1 MEEQTQEQEQVTVKA
16 VEDNTPDPTPQ
27 ERESKVLEQA
37 VSDGQVDEKYSPKEV
52 DGVVKIDLDKFKE
65 QENNAIQERETKEIP
80 VGERTGDSEKVDEEI
95 RQQTT
100 EEAKT
105 VPTEEKVL
113 EQSNGPLEL
122 ITEEEET
129 KETPV
134 KKIEEKVIEKE
145 EPNILPENIDK
156 LIKFMDETSGTLE
169 DYVELNKDI
178 SKYDNTSLLRE
189 YYNKT
194 KPHLDSSDIDFI
206 LNKNFGYDAET
217 DDPSDVKAKQL
228 AFKEELFNAQ
238 NHFAKSKETYYA
250 DLKLRKQNDIAPEYK
265 EAYDYY
271 NKQQDLIKENE
282 ILAKDFLNKTDA
294 VFSDDFK
301 GFDFSVGKN
310 KYRFKVENP
319 LKVKDFQ
326 SDIKNFANEFI
337 GDDGTVADAKGY
349 HKALFAGRNADKIAN
364 HFYEQGRAD
373 SIREQAKLS
382 KNIDMSPRVD
392 NTSIVNSNGQ
402 KIKVVS
408 GDDSSKLRIKWNK

>member
-16 VEDNTPDPTPQ
+16 VEDNTPAPTPQ

-65 QENNAIQERETKEIP
+65 QENDAIQERETKEIP
-80 VGERTGDSEKVDEEI
+80 VGERTGDSEKVDSEVRVESSKED
-95 RQQTT
+95 TT
-100 EEAKT
+100 Q
-105 VPTEEKVL
+105 EKEV

-129 KETPV
+129 KDTPV

-145 EPNILPENIDK
+145 EPNVLPENIDK
-156 LIKFMDETSGTLE
+156 LIKFMDETNGTLE

-194 KPHLDSSDIDFI
+194 KPHLDSGDIDFI

-217 DDPSDVKAKQL
+217 DDPSDIKAKQL

-238 NHFAKSKETYYA
+238 KHFTSSREKYYA

-271 NKQQDLIKENE
+271 NKQQDLIKESE
-282 ILAKDFLNKTDA
+282 TLQQDFLSKTDD

-310 KYRFKVENP
+310 KYRFKVEDKT
-319 LKVKDFQ
+319 KVKDFQ
-326 SDIKNFANEFI
+326 SDIKNFANDYI
-337 GDDGTVADAKGY
+337 GKDGTVADAKGY

-373 SIREQAKLS
+373 AIREQAKLS
-382 KNIDMSPRVD
+382 KNIDMSPRAD
-392 NTSIVNSNGQ
+392 NTSVVNTNGQ

-408 GDDSSKLRIKWNK
+408 GNDSSKLRVKWNK

>member
-16 VEDNTPDPTPQ
+16 VEDNTPAPTPQ

-65 QENNAIQERETKEIP
+65 QEDNAIQERETKEIP
-80 VGERTGDSEKVDEEI
+80 VGERTGDSEKVDSEI
-95 RQQTT
+95 RVESNKEDTTQEKEVEQT
-100 EEAKT
+100 
-105 VPTEEKVL
+105 
-113 EQSNGPLEL
+113 NGPLEL
-122 ITEEEET
+122 IIEEEET

-194 KPHLDSSDIDFI
+194 KPHLDSGDIDFI

-217 DDPSDVKAKQL
+217 DDPSDIKAKQL

-238 NHFAKSKETYYA
+238 KHFTSSKEKYYA

-271 NKQQDLIKENE
+271 NKQQDLIKESE
-282 ILAKDFLNKTDA
+282 TLQKDFLSKTND

-310 KYRFKVENP
+310 KYRFKVEDKT
-319 LKVKDFQ
+319 KVKDFQ
-326 SDIKNFANEFI
+326 SDIKNFANEYI
-337 GDDGTVADAKGY
+337 GKDGTVADAKGY

-373 SIREQAKLS
+373 AIREQAKLS
-382 KNIDMSPRVD
+382 KNIDMSPRAD
-392 NTSIVNSNGQ
+392 NTSIVNTNGQ

-408 GDDSSKLRIKWNK
+408 GNDSSKLRVKWNK

>member
-80 VGERTGDSEKVDEEI
+80 VGERTGDSEKVDSEVRVESSKED
-95 RQQTT
+95 TT
-100 EEAKT
+100 Q
-105 VPTEEKVL
+105 EKEV

-129 KETPV
+129 KDTPV
-134 KKIEEKVIEKE
+134 KKTEEKVIEKE
-145 EPNILPENIDK
+145 EPNVLPENIDK
-156 LIKFMDETSGTLE
+156 LIKFMDETNGTLQ

-194 KPHLDSSDIDFI
+194 KPHLDSGDIDFI

-238 NHFAKSKETYYA
+238 KHFTNSKEKYYA

-271 NKQQDLIKENE
+271 NKQQDLIKESE
-282 ILAKDFLNKTDA
+282 TLQKDFLSKTDD

-310 KYRFKVENP
+310 KYRFKVEDKT
-319 LKVKDFQ
+319 KVKDFQ
-326 SDIKNFANEFI
+326 SDIKNFANDYI
-337 GDDGTVADAKGY
+337 GKDGTVADAKGY

-373 SIREQAKLS
+373 AIREQAKLS
-382 KNIDMSPRVD
+382 KNIDMSPRAD
-392 NTSIVNSNGQ
+392 NTSVVNTNGQ

-408 GDDSSKLRIKWNK
+408 GNDSSKLRVKWNK

>member
-65 QENNAIQERETKEIP
+65 QEDNAIQERETKEIP
-80 VGERTGDSEKVDEEI
+80 VGERTGDSEKVDSEVRVESSKED
-95 RQQTT
+95 TT
-100 EEAKT
+100 Q
-105 VPTEEKVL
+105 EKEV

-129 KETPV
+129 KDTPV
-134 KKIEEKVIEKE
+134 KKTEEKVIEKE
-145 EPNILPENIDK
+145 EPNVLPENIDK
-156 LIKFMDETSGTLE
+156 LIKFMDETNGTLE

-194 KPHLDSSDIDFI
+194 KPHLDSGDIDFI

-238 NHFAKSKETYYA
+238 KHFTNSKEKYYA

-271 NKQQDLIKENE
+271 NKQQDLIKESE
-282 ILAKDFLNKTDA
+282 TLQKDFLSKTDD

-310 KYRFKVENP
+310 KYRFKVEDKT
-319 LKVKDFQ
+319 KVKDFQ
-326 SDIKNFANEFI
+326 SDIKNFANDYI
-337 GDDGTVADAKGY
+337 GKDGTVADAKGY

-373 SIREQAKLS
+373 AIREQAKLS
-382 KNIDMSPRVD
+382 KNIDMSPRAD
-392 NTSIVNSNGQ
+392 NTSIVNTNGQ

-408 GDDSSKLRIKWNK
+408 GNDSSKLRVKWNK

>member
-65 QENNAIQERETKEIP
+65 QEDNAIQERETKEIP
-80 VGERTGDSEKVDEEI
+80 VGERTGDSEKVDSEVRVESSKED
-95 RQQTT
+95 TT
-100 EEAKT
+100 Q
-105 VPTEEKVL
+105 EKEV

-129 KETPV
+129 KDTPV
-134 KKIEEKVIEKE
+134 KKTEEKVIEKE
-145 EPNILPENIDK
+145 EPNVLPENIDK
-156 LIKFMDETSGTLE
+156 LIKFMDETNGTLE

-194 KPHLDSSDIDFI
+194 KPHLDSGDIDFI

-238 NHFAKSKETYYA
+238 KHFTNSKEKYYA

-271 NKQQDLIKENE
+271 NKQQDLIKESE
-282 ILAKDFLNKTDA
+282 TLQKDFLSKTDD

-310 KYRFKVENP
+310 KYRFKVEDKT
-319 LKVKDFQ
+319 KVKDFQ
-326 SDIKNFANEFI
+326 SDIKNFANDYI
-337 GDDGTVADAKGY
+337 GKDGTVADAKGY

-373 SIREQAKLS
+373 AIREQAKLS
-382 KNIDMSPRVD
+382 KNIDMSPRAD
-392 NTSIVNSNGQ
+392 NTSVVNTNGQ

-408 GDDSSKLRIKWNK
+408 GNDSSKLRVKWNK

>member
-16 VEDNTPDPTPQ
+16 VEDNTPAPTPQ

-65 QENNAIQERETKEIP
+65 QEDNAIQERETKEIP
-80 VGERTGDSEKVDEEI
+80 VGERTGDSEKVDSEI
-95 RQQTT
+95 RVESNKEDTT
-100 EEAKT
+100 Q
-105 VPTEEKVL
+105 EKEV

-122 ITEEEET
+122 IIEEEET

-194 KPHLDSSDIDFI
+194 KPHLDSGDIDFI

-217 DDPSDVKAKQL
+217 DDPSDIKAKQL

-238 NHFAKSKETYYA
+238 KHFTNSKEKYYA

-271 NKQQDLIKENE
+271 NKQQDLIKESE
-282 ILAKDFLNKTDA
+282 TLQKDFLSKTDD

-310 KYRFKVENP
+310 KYRFKVEDKT
-319 LKVKDFQ
+319 KVKDFQ
-326 SDIKNFANEFI
+326 SDIKNFANEYI
-337 GDDGTVADAKGY
+337 GKDGTVADAKGY

-373 SIREQAKLS
+373 AIREQAKLS
-382 KNIDMSPRVD
+382 KNIDMSPRAD
-392 NTSIVNSNGQ
+392 NTSIVNTNGQ

-408 GDDSSKLRIKWNK
+408 GNDSSKLRVKWNK

>member
-65 QENNAIQERETKEIP
+65 QEDNAIQERETKEIP
-80 VGERTGDSEKVDEEI
+80 VGERTGDSEKVDSEVRVESSKED
-95 RQQTT
+95 TT
-100 EEAKT
+100 Q
-105 VPTEEKVL
+105 EKEV

-129 KETPV
+129 KEIPV

-238 NHFAKSKETYYA
+238 KHFTSSKEKYYA

-271 NKQQDLIKENE
+271 NKQQDLIKESE
-282 ILAKDFLNKTDA
+282 TLQKDFLSKTDD

-310 KYRFKVENP
+310 KYRFKVEDKT
-319 LKVKDFQ
+319 KVKDFQ
-326 SDIKNFANEFI
+326 SDIKNFANDYI
-337 GDDGTVADAKGY
+337 GKDGTVADAKGY

-373 SIREQAKLS
+373 AIREQAKLS
-382 KNIDMSPRVD
+382 KNIDMSPRAD
-392 NTSIVNSNGQ
+392 NTSVVNTNGQ

-408 GDDSSKLRIKWNK
+408 GNDSSKLRVKWNK

>member
-16 VEDNTPDPTPQ
+16 VEDNTPAPTPQ

-65 QENNAIQERETKEIP
+65 QEDNAIQERETKEIP
-80 VGERTGDSEKVDEEI
+80 VGERTGDSEKVDSEI
-95 RQQTT
+95 RVESNKEDTTQEKEVEQT
-100 EEAKT
+100 
-105 VPTEEKVL
+105 
-113 EQSNGPLEL
+113 NGPLEL
-122 ITEEEET
+122 IIEEEET

-194 KPHLDSSDIDFI
+194 KPHLDSGDIDFI

-217 DDPSDVKAKQL
+217 DDPSDIKAKQL

-238 NHFAKSKETYYA
+238 KHFTNSKEKYYA

-271 NKQQDLIKENE
+271 NKQQDLIKESE
-282 ILAKDFLNKTDA
+282 TLQKDFLSKTDD

-310 KYRFKVENP
+310 KYRFKVEDKT
-319 LKVKDFQ
+319 KVKDFQ
-326 SDIKNFANEFI
+326 SDIKAPSIPGIPFL
-337 GDDGTVADAKGY
+337 Y
-349 HKALFAGRNADKIAN
+349 HKNHRNCYI
-364 HFYEQGRAD
+364 
-373 SIREQAKLS
+373 
-382 KNIDMSPRVD
+382 NILLPS
-392 NTSIVNSNGQ
+392 
-402 KIKVVS
+402 
-408 GDDSSKLRIKWNK
+408 

>member
-65 QENNAIQERETKEIP
+65 QEDNAIQERETKEIP
-80 VGERTGDSEKVDEEI
+80 VGERTGDSEKVDSEI
-95 RQQTT
+95 RVESNKEDTT
-100 EEAKT
+100 Q
-105 VPTEEKVL
+105 EKEV

-134 KKIEEKVIEKE
+134 TKIEEKVIEKE

-238 NHFAKSKETYYA
+238 KHFTSSKEKYYA

-271 NKQQDLIKENE
+271 NKQQDLIKESE
-282 ILAKDFLNKTDA
+282 TLQQDFLSKTND

-310 KYRFKVENP
+310 KYRFKVEDKT
-319 LKVKDFQ
+319 KVKDFQ
-326 SDIKNFANEFI
+326 SDIKNFANDYI
-337 GDDGTVADAKGY
+337 GKDGTVADAKGY

-373 SIREQAKLS
+373 AIREQAKLS
-382 KNIDMSPRVD
+382 KNIDMSPRAD
-392 NTSIVNSNGQ
+392 NTSVVNTNGQ

-408 GDDSSKLRIKWNK
+408 GNDSSKLRVKWNK

>member
-65 QENNAIQERETKEIP
+65 QEDNAIQERETKEIP
-80 VGERTGDSEKVDEEI
+80 VGERTGDSEKVDSEVRVESSKED
-95 RQQTT
+95 TT
-100 EEAKT
+100 Q
-105 VPTEEKVL
+105 EKEV

-194 KPHLDSSDIDFI
+194 KPHLDSGDIDFI

-238 NHFAKSKETYYA
+238 KHFTNSKEKYYA

-271 NKQQDLIKENE
+271 NKQQDLIKESE
-282 ILAKDFLNKTDA
+282 TLQQDFLSKTDD

-310 KYRFKVENP
+310 KYRFKVEDKT
-319 LKVKDFQ
+319 KVKDFQ
-326 SDIKNFANEFI
+326 SDIKNFANDYI
-337 GDDGTVADAKGY
+337 GKDGTVADAKGY

-373 SIREQAKLS
+373 AIREQAKLS
-382 KNIDMSPRVD
+382 KNIDMSPRAD
-392 NTSIVNSNGQ
+392 NTSIVNTNGQ

-408 GDDSSKLRIKWNK
+408 GNDSSKLRVKWNK

>member
-16 VEDNTPDPTPQ
+16 VEDNTPAPTPQ

-65 QENNAIQERETKEIP
+65 QEDNAIQERETKEIP
-80 VGERTGDSEKVDEEI
+80 VGERTGDSEKVDSEVRVESNKED
-95 RQQTT
+95 TT
-100 EEAKT
+100 Q
-105 VPTEEKVL
+105 EKEV

-122 ITEEEET
+122 IIEEEET

-194 KPHLDSSDIDFI
+194 KPHLDSGDIDFI

-217 DDPSDVKAKQL
+217 DDPSDIKAKQL

-238 NHFAKSKETYYA
+238 KHFTNSKEKYYA

-265 EAYDYY
+265 EAYDY
-271 NKQQDLIKENE
+271 
-282 ILAKDFLNKTDA
+282 
-294 VFSDDFK
+294 
-301 GFDFSVGKN
+301 
-310 KYRFKVENP
+310 
-319 LKVKDFQ
+319 
-326 SDIKNFANEFI
+326 
-337 GDDGTVADAKGY
+337 
-349 HKALFAGRNADKIAN
+349 
-364 HFYEQGRAD
+364 
-373 SIREQAKLS
+373 
-382 KNIDMSPRVD
+382 
-392 NTSIVNSNGQ
+392 
-402 KIKVVS
+402 
-408 GDDSSKLRIKWNK
+408 

>member
-65 QENNAIQERETKEIP
+65 QEDNAIQERETKEIP
-80 VGERTGDSEKVDEEI
+80 VGERTGDSEKVDSEI
-95 RQQTT
+95 RVESNKEDTT
-100 EEAKT
+100 Q
-105 VPTEEKVL
+105 EKEV
-113 EQSNGPLEL
+113 EKSNGPLEL
-122 ITEEEET
+122 IIEEEET

-194 KPHLDSSDIDFI
+194 KPHLDSGDIDFI
-206 LNKNFGYDAET
+206 LNKNFAYDAET

-238 NHFAKSKETYYA
+238 KHFTSSKEKYYA

-271 NKQQDLIKENE
+271 NKQQDLIKESE
-282 ILAKDFLNKTDA
+282 TLQQDFLSKTDD

-310 KYRFKVENP
+310 KYRFKVEDKT
-319 LKVKDFQ
+319 KVKDFQ
-326 SDIKNFANEFI
+326 SDIKNFANDYI
-337 GDDGTVADAKGY
+337 GKDGTVADAKGY

-373 SIREQAKLS
+373 AIREQAKLS
-382 KNIDMSPRVD
+382 KNIDMSPRAD
-392 NTSIVNSNGQ
+392 NTSIVNTNGQ

-408 GDDSSKLRIKWNK
+408 GNDSSKLRVKWNK

>member
-16 VEDNTPDPTPQ
+16 VEDNTPAPTPQ

-65 QENNAIQERETKEIP
+65 QEDNAIQERETKEIP
-80 VGERTGDSEKVDEEI
+80 VGERTGDSEKVDSEVRVESNKED
-95 RQQTT
+95 TT
-100 EEAKT
+100 Q
-105 VPTEEKVL
+105 EKEV

-122 ITEEEET
+122 IIEEEET

-156 LIKFMDETSGTLE
+156 LIKFMDETNGTLE

-194 KPHLDSSDIDFI
+194 KPHLDSGDIDFI

-217 DDPSDVKAKQL
+217 DDPSDIKAKQL

-238 NHFAKSKETYYA
+238 KHFTSSKEKYYA

-271 NKQQDLIKENE
+271 NKQQDLIKESE
-282 ILAKDFLNKTDA
+282 TLQKDFLSKTDD

-310 KYRFKVENP
+310 KYRFKVEDKT
-319 LKVKDFQ
+319 KVKDFQ
-326 SDIKNFANEFI
+326 SDIKNFANEYI
-337 GDDGTVADAKGY
+337 GKDGTVADAKGY

-373 SIREQAKLS
+373 AIREQAKLS
-382 KNIDMSPRVD
+382 KNIDMSPRAD
-392 NTSIVNSNGQ
+392 NTSIVNTNGQ

-408 GDDSSKLRIKWNK
+408 GNDSSKLRVKWNK

>member
-16 VEDNTPDPTPQ
+16 VEDNTPAPTPQ

-65 QENNAIQERETKEIP
+65 QEDNAIQERETKEIP
-80 VGERTGDSEKVDEEI
+80 VGERTGDSEKVDSEVRVESNKED
-95 RQQTT
+95 TT
-100 EEAKT
+100 Q
-105 VPTEEKVL
+105 EKEV
-113 EQSNGPLEL
+113 EQSDGPLEL
-122 ITEEEET
+122 IIEEEET

-194 KPHLDSSDIDFI
+194 KPHLDSGDIDFI

-217 DDPSDVKAKQL
+217 DDPSDIKAKQL

-238 NHFAKSKETYYA
+238 KHFTNSKEKYYA

-271 NKQQDLIKENE
+271 NKQQDLIKESE
-282 ILAKDFLNKTDA
+282 TLQKDFLSKTDD

-310 KYRFKVENP
+310 KYRFKVEDKT
-319 LKVKDFQ
+319 KVKDFQ
-326 SDIKNFANEFI
+326 SDIKNFANEYI
-337 GDDGTVADAKGY
+337 GKDGTVADAKGY

-373 SIREQAKLS
+373 AIREQAKLS
-382 KNIDMSPRVD
+382 KNIDMSPRAD
-392 NTSIVNSNGQ
+392 NTSIVNTNGQ

-408 GDDSSKLRIKWNK
+408 GNDSSKLRVKWNK

>member
-16 VEDNTPDPTPQ
+16 VEDNTPAPTPQ

-65 QENNAIQERETKEIP
+65 QEDNAIQERETKEIP
-80 VGERTGDSEKVDEEI
+80 VGERTGDSEKVDSEI
-95 RQQTT
+95 RVESNKEDTTQEKEVEQT
-100 EEAKT
+100 
-105 VPTEEKVL
+105 
-113 EQSNGPLEL
+113 NGPLEL
-122 ITEEEET
+122 IIEEEET

-194 KPHLDSSDIDFI
+194 KPHLDSGDIDFI

-217 DDPSDVKAKQL
+217 DDPSDIKAKQL

-238 NHFAKSKETYYA
+238 KHFTNSKEKYYA

-271 NKQQDLIKENE
+271 NKQQDLIKESE
-282 ILAKDFLNKTDA
+282 TLQKDFLSKTDD

-310 KYRFKVENP
+310 KYRFKVEDKT
-319 LKVKDFQ
+319 KVKDFQ
-326 SDIKNFANEFI
+326 SDIKNFANEYI
-337 GDDGTVADAKGY
+337 GKDGTVADAKGY

-373 SIREQAKLS
+373 AIREQAKLS
-382 KNIDMSPRVD
+382 KNIDMSPRAD
-392 NTSIVNSNGQ
+392 NTSIVNTNGQ

-408 GDDSSKLRIKWNK
+408 GNDSSKLRVKWNK

>member
-65 QENNAIQERETKEIP
+65 QEDNAIQERETKEIP
-80 VGERTGDSEKVDEEI
+80 VGERTGDSKKVDSEI
-95 RQQTT
+95 RVESNKEDTTQEKEVEQT
-100 EEAKT
+100 
-105 VPTEEKVL
+105 
-113 EQSNGPLEL
+113 NGPLEL
-122 ITEEEET
+122 IIEEEET

-238 NHFAKSKETYYA
+238 KHFTSSKEKYYA
-250 DLKLRKQNDIAPEYK
+250 DLKLRKQNNIAPEYK

-271 NKQQDLIKENE
+271 NKQQDLIKESE
-282 ILAKDFLNKTDA
+282 TLQKDFLSKTDD

-310 KYRFKVENP
+310 KYRFKVEDKT
-319 LKVKDFQ
+319 KVKDFQ
-326 SDIKNFANEFI
+326 SDIKNFANDYI
-337 GDDGTVADAKGY
+337 GKDGTVADAKGY

-373 SIREQAKLS
+373 AIREQAKLS
-382 KNIDMSPRVD
+382 KNIDMSPRAD
-392 NTSIVNSNGQ
+392 NTSVVNTNGQ

-408 GDDSSKLRIKWNK
+408 GNDSSKLQVKWNK

>member
-65 QENNAIQERETKEIP
+65 QEDNAIQERETKEIP
-80 VGERTGDSEKVDEEI
+80 VGERTGDSEKVDSEI
-95 RQQTT
+95 RVESNKEDTT
-100 EEAKT
+100 Q
-105 VPTEEKVL
+105 EKEV

-134 KKIEEKVIEKE
+134 TKIEEKVIEKE

-238 NHFAKSKETYYA
+238 KHFTSSKEKYYA

-271 NKQQDLIKENE
+271 NKQQDLIKESE
-282 ILAKDFLNKTDA
+282 TLQQDFLSKTDD

-310 KYRFKVENP
+310 KYRFKVEDKT
-319 LKVKDFQ
+319 KVKDFQ
-326 SDIKNFANEFI
+326 SDIKNFANDYI
-337 GDDGTVADAKGY
+337 GKDGTVADAKGY

-373 SIREQAKLS
+373 AIREQAKLS
-382 KNIDMSPRVD
+382 KNIDMSPRAD
-392 NTSIVNSNGQ
+392 NTSIVNTNGQ

-408 GDDSSKLRIKWNK
+408 GNDSSKLRVKWNK

>member
-16 VEDNTPDPTPQ
+16 VEDNTPAPTPQ

-65 QENNAIQERETKEIP
+65 QEDNAIQERETKEIP
-80 VGERTGDSEKVDEEI
+80 VGERTGDSEKVDSEVRVESNKED
-95 RQQTT
+95 TT
-100 EEAKT
+100 Q
-105 VPTEEKVL
+105 EKEV

-122 ITEEEET
+122 IIEEEET

-194 KPHLDSSDIDFI
+194 KPHLDSGDIDFI

-217 DDPSDVKAKQL
+217 DDPSDIKAKQL

-238 NHFAKSKETYYA
+238 KHFTNSKEKYYA

-271 NKQQDLIKENE
+271 NKQQDLIKESE
-282 ILAKDFLNKTDA
+282 TLQKDFLSKTDD

-310 KYRFKVENP
+310 KYRIKVEDKT
-319 LKVKDFQ
+319 KVKDFQ
-326 SDIKNFANEFI
+326 SDIKNFANEYI
-337 GDDGTVADAKGY
+337 GKDGTVADAKGY

-373 SIREQAKLS
+373 AIREQAKLS
-382 KNIDMSPRVD
+382 KNIDMSPRAD
-392 NTSIVNSNGQ
+392 NTSIVNTNGQ

-408 GDDSSKLRIKWNK
+408 GNDSSKLRVKWNK